1 MESEMRIS
9 DPNGLGQ
16 LSSAQN
22 GRAGGAEAITP
33 SLKGG
38 SSAAGKSASSSDR
51 LELSSFAGRLSQ
63 ALATSSAGRSQR
75 VAELKAA
82 VQSGNYRPD
91 PAAISRSIVDYSLAV
106 GQK

>member
-22 GRAGGAEAITP
+22 GRAGGAEAVNP

-38 SSAAGKSASSSDR
+38 SSAAGKSSSSDR

-63 ALATSSAGRSQR
+63 AVAASSAGRSQR

-82 VQSGNYRPD
+82 VQSGTYQTD
-91 PAAISRSIVDYSLAV
+91 PAAISRSIVDYSLSV

>member
-1 MESEMRIS
+1 MESDMRIS
-9 DPNGLGQ
+9 DPNGLGH
-16 LSSAQN
+16 LASAQN
-22 GRAGGAEAITP
+22 GRAGETEAVNP

-38 SSAAGKSASSSDR
+38 TTGAGKSAFSDR

-63 ALATSSAGRSQR
+63 ALAASSAGRAQR

-91 PAAISRSIVDYSLAV
+91 PVAIGRSIIDYSLVAAHR
-106 GQK
+106 